1 MMERLNH
8 LNELIDKEHTR
19 RAKGEGPNFL
29 SVLARARRRYR
40 SEIRIQK
47 RTEKTMEEYMNNV
60 ALIGRLTRDP
70 ELRFIAGSSTPVTQ
84 FTLAVDKNL
93 SKAKRQRFE
102 SQNKPTT
109 DFIRIV
115 VWGKQAENCANHL
128 EKGRRV
134 AIQGS
139 ISVTSYKSN
148 TGETRYNTDVVA
160 SYVEFLGQGEK
171 GKDNGG
177 QLAQSFDDDFANDF
191 RAIESDE
198 DIPF

>member
-1 MMERLNH
+1 
-8 LNELIDKEHTR
+8 
-19 RAKGEGPNFL
+19 
-29 SVLARARRRYR
+29 
-40 SEIRIQK
+40 
-47 RTEKTMEEYMNNV
+47 MNNV

-70 ELRFIAGSSTPVTQ
+70 ELRFLAGSGTAVAQ

-93 SKAKRQRFE
+93 SKEKKQQFE
-102 SQNKPTT
+102 QQNKPTA

-115 VWGKQAENCANHL
+115 TWGKQAENCANYL

-148 TGETRYNTDVVA
+148 TGETRYSTDVVA

-171 GKDNGG
+171 GKGHAKPS
-177 QLAQSFDDDFANDF
+177 AQSFDDDFANDF
-191 RAIESDE
+191 RKIEDDE